1 MKLVNV
7 GLNHK
12 TATLEIREKLA
23 FPSDKIPEALG
34 KLLDQH
40 VLDEA
45 MILSTCNRVEIYGA
59 TPRPEIALHQLPQF
73 LADFH
78 HLPLE
83 SIQKHLY
90 AYSGEEAILHGCR
103 VASSLD
109 SMVLGEPQIM
119 GQMKEAYE
127 LATEAGSVGSIL
139 NRYLHRVFHVAKKIR
154 TETEIALGPV
164 SVSYMAV
171 LLAKKIFGDL
181 KNKKVLLV
189 GAGKMGQLASRHLK
203 NQGVAEIWVANR
215 NFEKAKEIAKV
226 CEAKPLFFDD
236 FYFSLPMV
244 DVVITSVACEDYIL
258 KPEHIHKAMKLRKN
272 TPMFMI
278 DIAVPRNVDPEINH
292 IYNVYLY
299 DLDDLQKLVEA
310 NQKERAEEARKGELI
325 ALQESKKFME
335 ELEKLSITPT
345 IHLLSTKFE
354 KIRKQEF
361 QKALLR
367 LKDLTPEQ
375 QAVLE
380 AMSASIV
387 NKILH
392 DPLLALKTQGLEKD
406 SPPHSYLEIIQ
417 KIFRLDEV

>member
-1 MKLVNV
+1 MKLVNI
-7 GLNHK
+7 GINHK
-12 TATLEIREKLA
+12 TAPLDIREKLA
-23 FPSDKIPEALG
+23 FPSEKIPVALAT
-34 KLLDQH
+34 LLDQQI
-40 VLDEA
+40 LDEA
-45 MILSTCNRVEIYGA
+45 LILSTCNRVEIYGA
-59 TPRPEIALHQLPQF
+59 SSRPEIALHQLQQF
-73 LADFH
+73 LSNFH
-78 HLPLE
+78 DMPLE
-83 SIQKHLY
+83 SFQDFLY
-90 AYSGEEAILHGCR
+90 LHSGEEAVLHGFE

-119 GQMKEAYE
+119 GQMKDAYE
-127 LATEAGSVGSIL
+127 LASEAGSVGGVL

-154 TETEIALGPV
+154 TDTEIASGPV

-189 GAGKMGQLASRHLK
+189 GAGKMGQLASKHLK
-203 NQGVAEIWVANR
+203 SQGVAEIWVANR

-226 CEAKPLFFDD
+226 CDGKPLFFDD

-244 DVVITSVACEDYIL
+244 DVVISSVVCEDYIL
-258 KPEHIHKAMKLRKN
+258 KPEHILKAMKLRKN

-278 DIAVPRNVDPEINH
+278 DIAVPRNIDPAINDL
-292 IYNVYLY
+292 YNVYLY
-299 DLDDLQKLVEA
+299 DLDDLQGLVDA
-310 NQKERAEEARKGELI
+310 NQKERMHEAKKGQQI
-325 ALQESKKFME
+325 AIQESKKFMQ
-335 ELEKLSITPT
+335 ELETLAITPT

-354 KIRKQEF
+354 KIRKQEL

-367 LKDLTPEQ
+367 FKNLSTED

-392 DPLLALKTQGLEKD
+392 DPLLALKTQDLENEEH
-406 SPPHSYLEIIQ
+406 PHSYLEIIR

>member
-12 TATLEIREKLA
+12 TAPLEIREKLA
-23 FPSDKIPEALG
+23 FSSDKIPEALG

-59 TPRPEIALHQLPQF
+59 TPRPEIALHQLSQF
-73 LADFH
+73 FSDFH

-83 SIQKHLY
+83 SFQKFLY
-90 AYSGEEAILHGCR
+90 AYSGEEAVLHGCR

-127 LATEAGSVGSIL
+127 LATEAGSVGGVL
-139 NRYLHRVFHVAKKIR
+139 NRYVHRVFHVAKKIR
-154 TETEIALGPV
+154 SETEIASGPV
-164 SVSYMAV
+164 SISYMAV

-189 GAGKMGQLASRHLK
+189 GAGKMGQLASKHLK
-203 NQGVAEIWVANR
+203 SQGVAEIWVANR
-215 NFEKAKEIAKV
+215 HFEKAKEIATA
-226 CEAKPLFFDD
+226 CEGKPLFFDD

-258 KPEHIHKAMKLRKN
+258 KAEHIHKAMKLRKN
-272 TPMFMI
+272 TPMFII
-278 DIAVPRNVDPEINH
+278 DIAVPRNVDPAIND

-299 DLDDLQKLVEA
+299 DLDDLQGLVAA
-310 NQKERAEEARKGELI
+310 NQKERIQEAHKGEQI
-325 ALQESKKFME
+325 ALQESKKFIQ
-335 ELEKLSITPT
+335 ELEKLAVTPT

-354 KIRKQEF
+354 KIRKQEL
-361 QKALLR
+361 QKAILR
-367 LKDLTPEQ
+367 FKNLSPEE

-392 DPLLALKTQGLEKD
+392 DPLLALKTQDLEKENH
-406 SPPHSYLEIIQ
+406 PHSYLEIIQ